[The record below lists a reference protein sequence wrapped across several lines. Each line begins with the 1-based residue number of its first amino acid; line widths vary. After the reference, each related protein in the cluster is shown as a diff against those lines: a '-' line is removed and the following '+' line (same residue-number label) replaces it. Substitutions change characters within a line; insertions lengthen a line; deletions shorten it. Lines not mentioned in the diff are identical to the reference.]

1 MEKFYF
7 KMTNR
12 NDNRFGTI
20 EVVKK
25 TGLSSERLRYWEK
38 AGIISPVY
46 IQCGTRRFRRFSKRD
61 IDKILIIKKLVDHD
75 KYTLEGAIRKLNERE

>member
-1 MEKFYF
+1 
-7 KMTNR
+7 MTKR
-12 NDNRFGTI
+12 NDNRVGTI

-38 AGIISPVY
+38 AGIISPAY
-46 IQCGTRRFRRFSKRD
+46 IQCGIRRFRRFSKRD
-61 IDKILIIKKLVDHD
+61 INKILIIKKLVDHD

>member
-1 MEKFYF
+1 MAK
-7 KMTNR
+7 R

-38 AGIISPVY
+38 AGIVSPVY
-46 IQCGTRRFRRFSKRD
+46 AQCGIRRFRRFSKKD
-61 IDKILIIKKLVDHD
+61 IDRILIIKKLVDHD
-75 KYTLEGAIRKLNERE
+75 MYTLEGAIRKLNERE